1 MSDLCVAWDRS
12 EATQRRALLALQQMG
27 FAAVA
32 WTYEV
37 NGRLGASHSCQIT
50 RPLTS

>member
-32 WTYEV
+32 T
-37 NGRLGASHSCQIT
+37 GHAGCIAT
-50 RPLTS
+50 R